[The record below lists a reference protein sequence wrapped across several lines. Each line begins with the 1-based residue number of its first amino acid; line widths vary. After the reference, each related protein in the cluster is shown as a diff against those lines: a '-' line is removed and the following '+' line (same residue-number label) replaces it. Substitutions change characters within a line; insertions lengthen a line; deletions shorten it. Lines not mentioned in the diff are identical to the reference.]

1 VEAGGVMVMRSRWRW
16 LIGPVSA
23 LLLLAGGFLLL
34 RAWVEDKLTP
44 EPETIAATSLQGLR
58 EQNRLSAFAARYV
71 AVVTSQQTRFGL
83 SARKT
88 LIMPG
93 TVRYEVDLS
102 KLKDEDLS
110 WNAGTS
116 TLTVRLPPVEIS
128 GPEVDIAAIREYD
141 GGGILMAVTD
151 AEKTLDAANRKRGRE
166 ELLKQASQPV
176 AMKLARDATRRAVE
190 TNFTTPLRA
199 AGLNANV
206 IVLFAGEDNND
217 QMDRSRSLKQV
228 YGADAK

>member
-1 VEAGGVMVMRSRWRW
+1 MEAGGVMVMRSRWRW

>member
-1 VEAGGVMVMRSRWRW
+1 MMMMRSRWRW

-34 RAWVEDKLTP
+34 RAWVNDKLTP

-102 KLKDEDLS
+102 KLKDDDLN
-110 WNAGTS
+110 WNAGTN
-116 TLTVRLPPVEIS
+116 TLTVRLPQVEIS

-151 AEKTLDAANRKRGRE
+151 AEKALDDANRKHGRE
-166 ELLKQASQPV
+166 ELLKQAAQPV
-176 AMKLARDATRRAVE
+176 ALKLARDATRRAVE
-190 TNFTTPLRA
+190 TNFSTPLRA
-199 AGLNANV
+199 AGLNATV
-206 IVLFAGEDNND
+206 IVLFAGEDNDD
-217 QMDRSRSLKQV
+217 QMDRSRSLNEV
-228 YGADAK
+228 YGADTTK